1 MWLQLIHRHDLAGWL
16 WAVAVFVAHLL
27 VVARALTR
35 PNRTPASRVAW
46 VAVILSVPALG
57 MVAYLLLGET
67 SIGRTRMQRL
77 RRTEHLLEA
86 PKHDD
91 AAAVDVA
98 PRINA
103 LFDLCRSING
113 FRPVGGNRVALLGHP
128 GAPIDEPKLDCR
140 AALDTLIADI
150 EQARE
155 TVTEYIPLTYLDD
168 ATAMESGQVVR
179 IDVPRSSL
187 AAFGLPVAQDRLDER
202 VKADIIVGDDG
213 LARAIRFVQ

>member
-1 MWLQLIHRHDLAGWL
+1 MVSAGAL
-16 WAVAVFVAHLL
+16 HEAAIDDRETASATANTKAALLEAFRAQTAVPI
-27 VVARALTR
+27 ARTK
-35 PNRTPASRVAW
+35 PRTLPASRKVLALAAMIALL
-46 VAVILSVPALG
+46 AVPAGFAVWRWSTATGTAPAAAPEIATSVPASG
-57 MVAYLLLGET
+57 
-67 SIGRTRMQRL
+67 
-77 RRTEHLLEA
+77 TEARPAVVPL
-86 PKHDD
+86 PQTVD
-91 AAAVDVA
+91 AAPQTDSQTVPAVRSVRRST
-98 PRINA
+98 PR
-103 LFDLCRSING
+103 
-113 FRPVGGNRVALLGHP
+113 
-128 GAPIDEPKLDCR
+128 R
-140 AALDTLIADI
+140 ATTTATG